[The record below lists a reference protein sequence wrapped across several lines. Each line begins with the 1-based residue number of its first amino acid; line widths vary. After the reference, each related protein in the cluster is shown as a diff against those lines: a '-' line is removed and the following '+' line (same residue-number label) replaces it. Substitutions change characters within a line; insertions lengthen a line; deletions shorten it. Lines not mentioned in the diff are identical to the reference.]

1 MATEHSGKT
10 NGAGKSN
17 GAGPV
22 QAEAAPVEK
31 EPAKPRFELITQYI
45 RDLSFENHA
54 AQKYITGKINQQ
66 LSVDLNIDAKTRAE
80 NRYEVVL
87 KLSIS
92 AKNAEGSVFLLEVDY
107 GGQFLI
113 ENYPED
119 KLHPLLMVE
128 CPRLLFPFLR
138 QLARNL
144 TAEGGFPPL
153 NIENI
158 DFLRLYKQRTA
169 KSD

>member
-1 MATEHSGKT
+1 MATEPS
-10 NGAGKSN
+10 GKSN

-22 QAEAAPVEK
+22 
-31 EPAKPRFELITQYI
+31 EPAASADTPPQPRFELITQYI
-45 RDLSFENHA
+45 RDLSFENFA
-54 AQKYITGKINQQ
+54 AQKYITGQIDQQ

-80 NRYEVVL
+80 NRFEVIL
-87 KLSIS
+87 KLSVS
-92 AKNAEGSVFLLEVDY
+92 AKRDKESVFLLEVDY

-113 ENYPED
+113 ENIPD
-119 KLHPLLMVE
+119 DQLHPMLMVE

-158 DFLRLYKQRTA
+158 DFLRLYKQRLA
-169 KSD
+169 QSSS